1 MLSLSINTYAHLL
14 FIITIF
20 CCLVAESM
28 LVKATLSF
36 KEVKRL
42 GKIDGLYG
50 FAAIMVVATG
60 MLNWLSLGKGDAY
73 YNSNTF
79 FILKFSLFVVV
90 GLLSLY
96 PTIVFLRTKKK
107 YKTTKPA
114 TIEFA
119 AHKAVK
125 KVIFIELAIMA
136 IIPLLAELMANGI
149 DL

>member
-28 LVKATLSF
+28 LVKATMSF
-36 KEVKRL
+36 KDVKKL
-42 GKIDGLYG
+42 SKIDGLYG

-73 YNSNTF
+73 YNGNTF

-96 PTIVFLRTKKK
+96 PTIVFLRTRKKHK
-107 YKTTKPA
+107 STKPA
-114 TIEFA
+114 AIDFV

-125 KVIFIELAIMA
+125 RVIIVELAIMA
-136 IIPLLAELMANGI
+136 VIPLLAELMANGI